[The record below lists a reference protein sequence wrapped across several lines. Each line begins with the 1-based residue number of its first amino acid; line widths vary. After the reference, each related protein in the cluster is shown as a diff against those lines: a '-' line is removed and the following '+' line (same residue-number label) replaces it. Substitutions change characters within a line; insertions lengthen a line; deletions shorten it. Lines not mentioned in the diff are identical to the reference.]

1 MKKASDNHQTI
12 AKQAIS
18 KALNG
23 EHDKALKLYQQALR
37 QGRDQNAS
45 MIEMRYYSE
54 CALDSMELS
63 GHFDGVINYCTEA
76 LNHYDVQAPQTDV
89 AFKDKIHLIQR
100 REIARIK
107 KGESE
112 SIDINIKQALAQAKE
127 KGLALPLLEKVKNWM
142 DQGFHIDTKRI
153 EQEQYRHKYFIV
165 DKQNPVFQNDR
176 AYQS

>member
-1 MKKASDNHQTI
+1 MKKPSKSHQAT
-12 AKQAIS
+12 AKKAIS
-18 KALNG
+18 KALKG
-23 EHDKALKLYQQALR
+23 KHDKALKLYQQALR
-37 QGRDQNAS
+37 QGREQNAS

-63 GHFDGVINYCTEA
+63 GHFEGVINYCTEA
-76 LNHYDVQAPQTDV
+76 LNHYEIKEPQTEV

-107 KGESE
+107 KGENE
-112 SIDINIKQALAQAKE
+112 STEANIKKALEQAKE
-127 KGLALPLLEKVKNWM
+127 KGLALPLLEKIKNWM
-142 DQGFHIDTKRI
+142 DQGFHIDPKRI
-153 EQEQYRHKYFIV
+153 EREQYRHKYFIV